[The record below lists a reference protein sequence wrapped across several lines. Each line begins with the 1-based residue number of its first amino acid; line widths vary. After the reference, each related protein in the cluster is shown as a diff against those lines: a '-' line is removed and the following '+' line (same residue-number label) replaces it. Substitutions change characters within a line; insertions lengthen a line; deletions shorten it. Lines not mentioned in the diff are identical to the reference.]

1 MKKIYIFALLFT
13 MVNAVQA
20 KSVEKMTVEE
30 KCGVFRDTSLLYLDN
45 YFNGQSREQQYGFID
60 QHASDKESADINKK
74 LIDSIYDHIPLTMY
88 SSERKSYKETYSSM
102 IYEECLKSRSSPK

>member
-1 MKKIYIFALLFT
+1 
-13 MVNAVQA
+13 
-20 KSVEKMTVEE
+20 MTVEE
-30 KCGVFRDTSLLYLDN
+30 KCGVFRDASLLYLDN

-60 QHASDKESADINKK
+60 QHASDKEYADINKK

-102 IYEECLKSRSSPK
+102 IYEECLKSRSSSK